1 MRRWVVGF
9 ELHHKLLLSVHQ
21 PALSARLGRM
31 TINEGAVLVGHA
43 VESGEHP
50 DQTERC
56 SCYGMPN
63 HWADHLDLARCVA
76 LIGEHDLGQAATAM
90 GRCLFHLQRDLL
102 IETWR
107 DQLPTKQWVDGSNP
121 SGGV

>member
-1 MRRWVVGF
+1 
-9 ELHHKLLLSVHQ
+9 
-21 PALSARLGRM
+21 M

-43 VESGEHP
+43 GESGEHP

-63 HWADHLDLARCVA
+63 HWGDHLDLARCVA
-76 LIGEHDLGQAATAM
+76 LIGEHDLGQATTAM

-102 IETWR
+102 VEIWTVR
-107 DQLPTKQWVDGSNP
+107 TQRGGHGSHLRTAPFEIAENSVP
-121 SGGV
+121 N